1 MVTLRRS
8 MIAAS
13 TAVLLGAILLGYAY
27 FIEPRRLVVNQ
38 YELNVKGWD
47 RAFDGFRVAL
57 ISDIHAGSNGIDEAK
72 LREIVEKTNEQ
83 GVDAVFMLGD
93 YVSRRPDD
101 HSRLRM
107 EPDVIVQNLSGI
119 NARYGVFVV
128 LGNHDEAYAAD
139 ALIAAFERS
148 SYNILNGK
156 LAQINIAEGKRIR
169 ILGLKDHT
177 NIGVWKDFS
186 DDAKKLTGPTEGT
199 GDLIVLEHGPD
210 TLPSITGDL
219 LISRDLKVIFFGHT
233 HGGQIWLPI
242 IGAPVV
248 PSFFGQKYARGLVED
263 GGIDI
268 FTTSG
273 IGTSILPFRFMV
285 TPEIAIVTIR
295 SSVE

>member
-248 PSFFGQKYARGLVED
+248 PSFFGQKYARGLVTEA
-263 GGIDI
+263 GIDI

>member
-169 ILGLKDHT
+169 ILGLRDHT

-248 PSFFGQKYARGLVED
+248 PSFFGQKYARGLVTE

>member
-248 PSFFGQKYARGLVED
+248 PSFFGQKYARGLVTE

-273 IGTSILPFRFMV
+273 IGTSILPFRFVV

>member
-248 PSFFGQKYARGLVED
+248 PSFFGQKYARGLVTE